1 MNFVQKWLVGL
12 TSKNV
17 PEFRNFVESAGG
29 TLELASGVLRE
40 NAAQREEWRRVTE
53 QRTHQLL
60 ETQAICGSGPGMG
73 ESQFKERLW
82 ELELAL
88 EDRGWQRQL
97 AVSQMEF
104 SRYGI
109 QQLILI
115 SRLYKIKNPLIK
127 RGVEISAFYVFG
139 RGVEIVSDNDAVNQQ
154 IEDFLSDPSNA
165 KELGH
170 AGLVEKHES
179 LETDGNLF
187 FAFFSDKGT
196 GETKVRTI
204 DALEIQEIITDP
216 DDSSVPWFYRRSWA
230 QQNVDAAQG
239 LMAAEQMNAWY
250 PALGIENSGRTA
262 FQALKGYPV
271 TWETPV
277 YHVKEGGLPKW
288 HFGCPKVYA
297 AIDWADAYK
306 HFLEDWATITRQLAR
321 FGWNVETPGGQQG
334 IQSTANALSTTLAQ
348 GGSSIERN
356 PPPTVGAA
364 FVTGKDGVKMTPFKT
379 SGATTEPEQGRRVML
394 MVAAAFGLPETFF
407 GDASTGSLATAQSLD
422 RPTELKFKEAQERWR
437 ETLITIFSYVVS
449 TSARA
454 PKGTLRESI
463 GGKRIRFVRALPK
476 LKESQPDND
485 VSIMVKFPA
494 ILEHDIAAMV
504 DAIVDGA
511 TLKGWTAAGVMDKKT
526 IALAIMGELG
536 IENPEQIFESMY
548 PAYDPQED
556 DGTGQTPPPPQ
567 PGTLPTP
574 TPTTEVMRMARSLA
588 RAVERLTP
596 NGATH

>member
-12 TSKNV
+12 TSRNV

-29 TLELASGVLRE
+29 TLKLAQGVLRE
-40 NAAQREEWRRVTE
+40 NLAQREEWRRVTE
-53 QRTHQLL
+53 QQTHQLL
-60 ETQAICGSGPGMG
+60 ETQAISGTGPVMG
-73 ESQFKERLW
+73 DSKFKERLW

-97 AVSQMEF
+97 AISQTEF

-139 RGVEIVSDNDAVNQQ
+139 RGVEIVSDNDAVNEQ
-154 IEDFLSDPSNA
+154 IQNFLADPSNA

-170 AGLVEKHES
+170 AGLVEKHQS

-204 DALEIQEIITDP
+204 DALEIMEIITDP
-216 DDSSVPWFYRRSWA
+216 DDSSVPWFYRRSWG
-230 QQNVDAAQG
+230 QQNVTDQGAQQS
-239 LMAAEQMNAWY
+239 EQRNAWY
-250 PALGIENSGRTA
+250 PALGIEKKGRTV
-262 FQALKGYPV
+262 FDRIGSYEV
-271 TWETPV
+271 NWDVPV

-297 AIDWADAYK
+297 AIDWAEAYK

-321 FGWNVETPGGQQG
+321 FGWNVETPGGQQA
-334 IQSTANALSTTLAQ
+334 IQSTAQALSTTLAQ
-348 GGSSIERN
+348 GGTSIERN

-437 ETLITIFSYVVS
+437 ETLITIFSYVVG
-449 TSARA
+449 TAAKA
-454 PKGTLRESI
+454 PSGNLREAIS
-463 GGKRIRFVRALPK
+463 GKRVRFVSAFK
-476 LKESQPDND
+476 AKEAQPDND
-485 VSIMVKFPA
+485 ISIMVKFPA

-504 DAIVDGA
+504 NAIVAGA
-511 TLKGWTAAGVMDKKT
+511 TLSGYTSAGVMDKKT
-526 IALAIMGELG
+526 ISLAIMAELG
-536 IENPEQIFESMY
+536 IENPEQIFDSMY

-556 DGTGQTPPPPQ
+556 DGTGQTPDPPP
-567 PGTLPTP
+567 TP
-574 TPTTEVMRMARSLA
+574 AVPMPTTEVMRMARTLA
-588 RAVERLTP
+588 RAVEKMVP